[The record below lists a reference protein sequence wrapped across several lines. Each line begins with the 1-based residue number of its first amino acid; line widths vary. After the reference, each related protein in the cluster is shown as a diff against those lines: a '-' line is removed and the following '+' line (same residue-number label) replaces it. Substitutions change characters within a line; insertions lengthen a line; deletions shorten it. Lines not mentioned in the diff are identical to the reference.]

1 MYLQY
6 LLQEKSDSL
15 LYKCF
20 KAQSEHPVKGDWV
33 EKIKKDIDEVNLDIP
48 LDEIK
53 VMSTEAYKQKVSSTV
68 Q

>member
-15 LYKCF
+15 LYNCF
-20 KAQSEHPVKGDWV
+20 KEQSERPVKGDWV
-33 EKIKKDIDEVNLDIP
+33 EKVKKDIDEVNLDIP

-53 VMSTEAYKQKVSSTV
+53 VLSKEAYRQ
-68 Q
+68 